1 MSLTKIK
8 APELGRAAHKTMK
21 SPNKLIEDSL
31 VAQREQTIL
40 HQKMLVEN
48 HNDEEQTITL
58 LMDDCFSFSVGR
70 QNITNT
76 KKPSPQRAWDVNKT
90 KAMSKTFN
98 CK

>member
-1 MSLTKIK
+1 
-8 APELGRAAHKTMK
+8 MK

-58 LMDDCFSFSVGR
+58 LMDDCFSFLLGR

-76 KKPSPQRAWDVNKT
+76 KKPSLQGAWDVNKT